1 MNQMAKKKLTKSQQ
15 LKKQNKRAARKRKKQ
30 RLVMVAQKK
39 IEAKQKLLEADK
51 KAVIEF
57 SELIIAEMLKDKCL
71 KIVEQEDGGLNTS
84 GDFIELMFSYIN
96 KSDTDNAIKEKAI
109 DLIAERLE
117 KIHFDMVMDYLPDAK
132 EVADTVIKRFKSGE
146 RSNELREFVRKHCE
160 AGEYFEWEDSF
171 WDITEKQGFTMD
183 DYEALPGGIA

>member
-84 GDFIELMFSYIN
+84 GDFIELMFSYIYSKFIIQSVFCIFYIN
-96 KSDTDNAIKEKAI
+96 INICIVYT
-109 DLIAERLE
+109 
-117 KIHFDMVMDYLPDAK
+117 
-132 EVADTVIKRFKSGE
+132 RFYH
-146 RSNELREFVRKHCE
+146 LYPFHIV
-160 AGEYFEWEDSF
+160 
-171 WDITEKQGFTMD
+171 
-183 DYEALPGGIA
+183 